1 MHSATARWGAPDL
14 SRATRLRSGVSHVV
28 GLVLATTL
36 AACALIPARDPPA
49 PELPTG
55 WNDAALDAA
64 SARLAAD
71 WWTQFGDPE
80 LDRLVAQALTANLD
94 LALAAARVEEARAT
108 LAGSRAEQ
116 WPTLDVQADA
126 SRQRGASGAGSTGG
140 ASGASGSVRN
150 AYGVAGVLGYELD
163 LFGRLRSATEA
174 SRERLFDSTYTAEAL
189 RLTVITD
196 VVSAYLDMR
205 NAQRQLAITDETVV
219 ARQQALRVQEARLR
233 LGADTE
239 LALRQAQA
247 ELASTQAL
255 AAGFRGTLGRSQT
268 ALAVL
273 TGATPK
279 ALIEVKP
286 LTGPPTI
293 SALPST
299 LPRVLPS
306 ELLARRPDIR
316 AAEAALRAANAD
328 IGVAR
333 AQWFP
338 VISLSAL
345 IGSDALRVG
354 DLFTGPARSW
364 SVGSS
369 LVAPLFDFGRTRAQV
384 DSAAARREQAEVL
397 YRQTVQTAFSEVR
410 DALTGLREAQVR
422 AQAQREAVQA
432 LDRALSLATLQYR
445 AGRGQYLDVLD
456 AQRSLLSAQL
466 DEASAG
472 RDARV
477 AAATLFKALGG
488 GWAG

>member
-1 MHSATARWGAPDL
+1 MLAVALGAC
-14 SRATRLRSGVSHVV
+14 S
-28 GLVLATTL
+28 
-36 AACALIPARDPPA
+36 LIPHRQPPA
-49 PELPTG
+49 PELPAG

-64 SARLAAD
+64 TARLPAD

-80 LDRLVAQALTANLD
+80 LDRLVAQALAANLD

-116 WPTLDVQADA
+116 WPTLDAQADA
-126 SRQRGASGAGSTGG
+126 SRQRGAAATGTGG
-140 ASGASGSVRN
+140 GQVRTL
-150 AYGVAGVLGYELD
+150 YSVAGVLGYEID

-174 SRERLFDSTYTAEAL
+174 ARARLFDSTYTAEAL
-189 RLTVITD
+189 RLAVITD
-196 VVSAYLDMR
+196 VVSAYLDVR
-205 NAQRQLAITDETVV
+205 NAQRQIAITDATVV
-219 ARQQALRVQEARLR
+219 ARREALRVQEARLR

-239 LALRQAQA
+239 LTLRQAQA

-255 AAGFRGTLGRSQT
+255 AAGLRDTLGRGET

-279 ALIEVKP
+279 ALIDLAP
-286 LTGPPTI
+286 LAGQPAA
-293 SALPST
+293 SRLPST

-306 ELLARRPDIR
+306 ELLERRPDIR
-316 AAEAALRAANAD
+316 AAEAALRAADAD
-328 IGVAR
+328 IGAAR

-364 SVGSS
+364 SVGGS
-369 LVAPLFDFGRTRAQV
+369 LVAPLLDFGRARAQV
-384 DSAAARREQAEVL
+384 AGAQARREQAELL
-397 YRQTVQTAFSEVR
+397 YHQTVQTAFAEVR
-410 DALTGLREAQVR
+410 DALTGLSEAQAR
-422 AQAQREAVQA
+422 EQAQAAAVLA
-432 LDRALSLATLQYR
+432 LERALALANLQYR
-445 AGRGQYLDVLD
+445 AGRAEYLAVLD
-456 AQRSLLSAQL
+456 AERSLLAAQL
-466 DEASAG
+466 DQATAG

-488 GWAG
+488 GWTG